1 MHASAYDL
9 KAFYHSRIGL
19 TVRHILRER
28 LRGLWPDV
36 KGLEVL
42 GLGYAIPYLR
52 PFMSE
57 AERVYAA
64 MPGWQGV
71 HHWPSGEKGLTALAD
86 EERLPFASSTLDRV
100 ILFHHLEFSHDIRGS
115 LEEVWR
121 ILRPN
126 GRLIVVVPNRTA
138 LWAQAD
144 WTPFG
149 GGRPYTASQLSATLL
164 ENKFVHERTE
174 QALYFPPIRFAP
186 VLKTAF
192 FMEKYGRYVWPLGG
206 VHIVESSKQ
215 LYARIDKPK
224 GSKMPVRRMVGAR
237 AQPVPSA

>member
-28 LRGLWPDV
+28 LRAVWPDV

-42 GLGYAIPYLR
+42 GSGYAIPYLR
-52 PFMSE
+52 PFIAESE
-57 AERVYAA
+57 RTYAV
-64 MPGWQGV
+64 MPRWQGM
-71 HHWPSGEKGLTALAD
+71 HHWPSGEKNLVAFA
-86 EERLPFASSTLDRV
+86 EEDRLPFASSTLDRV
-100 ILFHHLEFSHDIRGS
+100 ILCHHLEFSHDVGGA

-121 ILRPN
+121 VLRPN
-126 GRLIVVVPNRTA
+126 GRLIVIVPNRTG

-164 ENKFVHERTE
+164 ENRFVHERTE
-174 QALYFPPIRFAP
+174 QALFFPPVKFAP
-186 VLKTAF
+186 VLKAAF
-192 FMEKYGRYVWPLGG
+192 FVEKYGRYVWPLGG
-206 VHIVESSKQ
+206 LHIVEAGKQ
-215 LYARIDKPK
+215 LYARIDKGRGTK
-224 GSKMPVRRMVGAR
+224 VAAAVPVLGKAR
-237 AQPVPSA
+237 PAPI